1 MQPRTSPLC
10 TVVLVLS
17 TTVFFW
23 GVAMA
28 ADPPKEGTYSG
39 TFSGWGTFKGT
50 QIGKEKLLTVF
61 DQNALVLTSGLLD
74 HTTWHCYGL
83 GDFTNGIGEERGYC
97 VATDP
102 GGDQAAGDLATEKHA
117 VDAKSSS
124 GSVTWAAGTGKYA
137 GITGIHK
144 FVCDNTFRAAGEGT
158 FFNHCTNNGS
168 YKLP

>member
-1 MQPRTSPLC
+1 MQSHRSILSAFT
-10 TVVLVLS
+10 LS
-17 TTVFFW
+17 TAMAF
-23 GVAMA
+23 GAAAMA

-39 TFSGWGTFKGT
+39 TFSGLATVKAT
-50 QIGKEKLLTVF
+50 QIGKEKLLTVL
-61 DQNALVLTSGLLD
+61 DANASVLTNGLLD

-102 GGDQAAGDLATEKHA
+102 GGDQAAGDLAIEKHA

-124 GSVTWAAGTGKYA
+124 GSVTWVAGTGKYA

-144 FVCDNTFRAAGEGT
+144 FVCDNTFRATAEGA
-158 FFNHCTNNGS
+158 FPNHCTNNGS